1 MGFSIKVAV
10 AAVMLFAP
18 LLPAACGEDEP
29 DPVVVRAGVDKGTV
43 TIGDP
48 IEYTVTV
55 RHDPQYPL
63 LSSIEA
69 PSEDIFKIKK
79 IDDIRRQEG
88 SLLIEGKK
96 FTLTAYRLGDFVLD
110 PVKIDYRDEKGNT
123 QTLSTSPIY
132 IKIASV
138 AEGTE
143 KKDIRDVKTV
153 VSIPRSNFLIYL
165 GVLAAVTALVYWL
178 LRLWFLSRKKT
189 AAIIPEPKLD
199 PEQEALGRLDALIE
213 SDLLRKGHTKLYFLQ
228 FTDILKRY
236 FERRLNISAPEATTE
251 EILAQLKSKELPS
264 EIRLKIKEVLEAAD
278 LAKFAKWKPAPAEIL
293 SINQQA
299 KRLIEECRPKTVGPS
314 EGGNS
319 HEL

>member
-1 MGFSIKVAV
+1 MGFSIKVTV
-10 AAVMLFAP
+10 AAFFLFAP
-18 LLPAACGEDEP
+18 LVPPACGGDDP
-29 DPVVVRAGVDKGTV
+29 TPVVVRAGVDKGTV

-55 RHDPQYPL
+55 RRDPNYTL

-69 PSEDIFKIKK
+69 PSEDVFKVKK
-79 IDDIRRQEG
+79 IDDVRRQEG
-88 SLLIEGKK
+88 TVLIEGKK

-110 PVKIDYRDEKGNT
+110 PVKIDYRDEKGDT
-123 QTLSTSPIY
+123 QSLTTSPIY
-132 IKIASV
+132 IKVASV

-165 GVLAAVTALVYWL
+165 CVVAAMLALICWL
-178 LRLWFLSRKKT
+178 LRLWILRRQKG
-189 AAIIPEPKLD
+189 AVLIPEPKLD
-199 PEQEALGRLDALIE
+199 PEQEALRRLDALIE
-213 SDLLRKGHTKLYFLQ
+213 SELLRKGHTKLYFLQ
-228 FTDILKRY
+228 FSDILKRY
-236 FERRLNISAPEATTE
+236 FERRLSISAPEATTE
-251 EILAQLKSKELPS
+251 EILAQIKSKELPS

-299 KRLIEECRPKTVGPS
+299 KRLIEECRPKTDSSSGS
-314 EGGNS
+314 ENP